1 MPKTFVQLSVLI
13 SCPADMA
20 AERQVVKAAVE
31 EVNCFLAETEGVLL
45 NTISWESD
53 LLPGVGPD
61 PQSVINSQILGRY
74 DIYLGLLGTRFGTQ
88 TPRAGSGTEEEFNQA
103 FDMYVATP
111 EKLRVLF
118 YFGKTS
124 DDVHRL
130 DLDQLRKVLDFR
142 NKLSSTTLFYEFS
155 DRDELLKLLKDHLRH
170 LVIEQWDGTKWKVLT
185 PLPRVAQLN
194 LPSHTTLHGHEQVS
208 LSAPLGMEEEDEEC
222 NEQERTAAILDAIVS
237 AEDGFRI
244 STEALEKITALGSKL
259 TSDFTSRTAAL
270 PPDPA
275 AREMKTMV
283 DGAADDLT
291 EYANGLRRE
300 IPTFKVNLNDALNGL
315 DTAIELYLTEKLG
328 DPSQLGDVPQQ
339 LAILTKGIRE
349 GRASLDYFRKSLAEL
364 PGFTV
369 KFKKSK
375 RMVKRLLDDFSA
387 AITVFLD
394 KAESIHLRFPSKPT
408 T

>member
-1 MPKTFVQLSVLI
+1 MPKNLVQLSVLI

-20 AERQVVKAAVE
+20 AERRVVEAAVE
-31 EVNCFLAETEGVLL
+31 EVNIVLRETYGVLL
-45 NTISWESD
+45 NTISWETD

-61 PQSVINSQILGRY
+61 PQSVINSQISGLY

-88 TPRAGSGTEEEFNQA
+88 TPRAGCGTEEEFNQA
-103 FDMYVATP
+103 LDLYIDAP
-111 EKLRVLF
+111 EKVRVLF
-118 YFGKTS
+118 YFRKTS

-142 NKLSSTTLFYEFS
+142 KKLSSTMLFHEFS
-155 DRDELLKLLKDHLRH
+155 DSDSLLKVLKDHLHR
-170 LVIEQWDGTKWKVLT
+170 LVIKQWDGEKWKVLT
-185 PLPRVAQLN
+185 PLLPARPSLPPR
-194 LPSHTTLHGHEQVS
+194 TTSQSHEQVS
-208 LSAPLGMEEEDEEC
+208 LPASLGVEEEEKEC
-222 NEQERTAAILDAIVS
+222 DEQERAAAILDAIVS

-244 STEALEKITALGSKL
+244 STEALEKMAVLASKL
-259 TSDFTSRTAAL
+259 TSDFTSRVAAL

-275 AREMKTMV
+275 AREMKAIV
-283 DGAADDLT
+283 DGAADDVA
-291 EYANGLRRE
+291 EYANGLKRE
-300 IPTFKVNLNDALNGL
+300 IPIFKVNLNEALNGL

-328 DPSQLGDVPQQ
+328 DPAKLGDVPQQ
-339 LAILTKGIRE
+339 LAILTQGIRE
-349 GRASLDYFRKSLAEL
+349 GRASLDSFRKSLVEL

-375 RMVKRLLDDFSA
+375 RIVKRLLDDFSA

-394 KAESIHLRFPSKPT
+394 KAESIQLRFPSKPT

>member
-1 MPKTFVQLSVLI
+1 MPKTLVQLSVLI
-13 SCPADMA
+13 SCPADMT

-31 EVNCFLAETEGVLL
+31 EVNSLLAETQGVLL

-103 FDMYVATP
+103 FDTYIASP

-142 NKLSSTTLFYEFS
+142 KKLSTTTLFYEFS
-155 DRDELLKLLKDHLRH
+155 DRDGLLKLLKDHLRH
-170 LVIEQWDGTKWKVLT
+170 LVIEQWDGKKWKVLS
-185 PLPRVAQLN
+185 PLPRAARLN
-194 LPSHTTLHGHEQVS
+194 LPSQIGLESRERVS
-208 LSAPLGMEEEDEEC
+208 LSAPLGIGEEDKEC
-222 NEQERTAAILDAIVS
+222 DEQERTAAILDAIVS

-244 STEALEKITALGSKL
+244 STEALEKITVLGSKL
-259 TSDFTSRTAAL
+259 TSDFTSRVAAL
-270 PPDPA
+270 PPGPA
-275 AREMKTMV
+275 AREMKAIV
-283 DGAADDLT
+283 DGAADDLA
-291 EYANGLRRE
+291 EYANGLKRE
-300 IPTFKVNLNDALNGL
+300 IPIVKVNLNEALNGL
-315 DTAIELYLTEKLG
+315 DTAIELYFTEKLG
-328 DPSQLGDVPQQ
+328 DPTQLRDIPQQ
-339 LAILTKGIRE
+339 LAFLAKGIRE
-349 GRASLDYFRKSLAEL
+349 GRASLDYFRKALVEL

-375 RMVKRLLDDFSA
+375 RIVKRLLDDFSA

-394 KAESIHLRFPSKPT
+394 KAESIQLRFPSKPT